1 MSVNTPQGDIKRDA
15 KAQAAAEK
23 AYRKASRPW
32 FKKKRFILPLILVAI
47 ILISSL
53 ANGGKGSNEG
63 TDSPAAAP
71 AAGNSPA
78 AATSAPTKAAVAAFP
93 GAKDNDVIGNAGAA
107 LKIGEATVT
116 ATPLVDGEATLN
128 PTLCTAVKL
137 VNDSKD
143 TIAFNIFDWKI
154 QTPSGTIVNTGF
166 TGSSSMLS
174 SGEIAPGGS
183 ASGDVC
189 FDNKKAEKGTFV
201 VLYEPVFKFFSDR
214 AAWIN
219 KL

>member
-1 MSVNTPQGDIKRDA
+1 MSDKTSIEDYKRDA
-15 KAQAAAEK
+15 KAQAAADK

-53 ANGGKGSNEG
+53 AGGNKG
-63 TDSPAAAP
+63 TDNATAPAGDNAP
-71 AAGNSPA
+71 AATASSSPSKA
-78 AATSAPTKAAVAAFP
+78 AAAAFP
-93 GAKDNDVIGNAGAA
+93 GAKENDVVGNAGAA

-116 ATPLVDGEATLN
+116 AGPLVNGDATLN
-128 PTLCTAVKL
+128 PTLCTPVTL
-137 VNDSKD
+137 NNGSKD
-143 TIAFNIFDWKI
+143 TISFNLFDWKL
-154 QTPSGTIVNTGF
+154 QAPSGTILNTGF
-166 TGSSSMLS
+166 SGSTSMLS

-183 ASGDVC
+183 ATGDVC
-189 FDNKKAEKGTFV
+189 FDNKKAEKGNFV
-201 VLYEPVFKFFSDR
+201 VLYEPVFNFFSDR